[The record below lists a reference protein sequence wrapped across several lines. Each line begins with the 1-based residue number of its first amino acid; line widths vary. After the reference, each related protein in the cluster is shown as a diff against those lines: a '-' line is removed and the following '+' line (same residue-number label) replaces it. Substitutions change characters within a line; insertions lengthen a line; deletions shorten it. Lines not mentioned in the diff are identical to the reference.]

1 MFLFEKKENITV
13 KDKISKIII
22 KERLVGIEKAG
33 ARRIFNAM
41 KNSTPAS
48 PKRK

>member
-1 MFLFEKKENITV
+1 MV

-22 KERLVGIEKAG
+22 KERLIGIEKIG
-33 ARRIFNAM
+33 AKRIFNAM
-41 KNSTPAS
+41 KNNIPAS